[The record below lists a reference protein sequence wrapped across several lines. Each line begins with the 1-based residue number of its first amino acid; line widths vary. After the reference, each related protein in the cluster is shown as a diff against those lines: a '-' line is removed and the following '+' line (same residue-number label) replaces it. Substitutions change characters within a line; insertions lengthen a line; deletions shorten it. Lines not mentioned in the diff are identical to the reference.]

1 MTIIDAAPHLGSA
14 IPSFPMSANG
24 MPHPLALTTA
34 NFKAAMSTADRLII
48 DGSAT
53 NDEVRDR
60 VIAACDAL
68 SDQIRIH
75 LREGTPDADELGAF
89 VHRETYPY
97 LGLSTLVDRSYTKP
111 RGYAGD
117 YLTLQMVYD
126 DQPDGVR
133 RLGPF
138 IDRWFLGIPA
148 SRAVKNR
155 RQLLR
160 SIIID
165 AARACDGRPAAIT
178 SLACGPAREIF
189 DVFAEPDHPDIV
201 ATGLDIDDQA
211 LAYAEGI
218 ADSAGATE
226 RVTFV
231 QANVV
236 KLALGR
242 QTLELSDQD
251 LVYSIGLID
260 YLADHLVVKLLD
272 WVYHRLRPGGRAI
285 VGNFDI
291 GNPDRAFMD
300 HLLDWKL
307 IHRSPQDL
315 VGLFAQSEF
324 GDAPVQVRREAT
336 GINLFASAHRPG
348 GD

>member
-1 MTIIDAAPHLGSA
+1 MTITDASPHTGSA
-14 IPSFPMSANG
+14 TASVLLSANEV
-24 MPHPLALTTA
+24 PHPLALTAT
-34 NFKAAMSTADRLII
+34 NFKAAMLTADKLLIE
-48 DGSAT
+48 GSAT
-53 NDEVRDR
+53 SDDVQAR
-60 VIAACDAL
+60 VTSACNAL

-75 LREGTPDADELGAF
+75 LRAGAPGADEMGAF
-89 VHRETYPY
+89 VHGETYPY
-97 LGLSTLVDRSYTKP
+97 LGLSTLIDRSYTKP

-133 RLGPF
+133 RLGPY

-148 SRAVKNR
+148 SCAVKNR
-155 RQLLR
+155 RGLLR
-160 SIIID
+160 DIIID
-165 AARACDGRPAAIT
+165 IAQVNNGRPTAIT

-189 DVFAEPDHPDIV
+189 DIFGEPDHPDII

-211 LAYAEGI
+211 LAYARNI
-218 ADSAGATE
+218 AAGAGVTE
-226 RVTFV
+226 RMTFV
-231 QANVV
+231 RANVV

-242 QTLELSDQD
+242 QTLELADQD

-272 WVYHRLRPGGRAI
+272 WIYRRLRPGATAI

-291 GNPDRAFMD
+291 DNPDRAFMD
-300 HLLDWKL
+300 HLLDWRL

-315 VGLFAQSEF
+315 VDLFAQSEF
-324 GDAPVQVRREAT
+324 GDATVEIRREAT
-336 GINLFASAHRPG
+336 GINLFGSASRP
-348 GD
+348 D